1 MDENIY
7 KINTISQ
14 YIDIIKENNLKEF
27 IYRGQNEPFY
37 GIEANG
43 FRKYKG
49 GWDSDKIYDLKK
61 IQEEYYNKVIS
72 RLNLDERKH
81 FLAFCQHHGLPTNL
95 VDFSYSPLV
104 ALFFACYGKGMP
116 KFTLK
121 ELIGLTTIEELENN
135 KSTQQMLIH
144 NLCNKLSKKDINKNA
159 MVYLINKSRLIDIS
173 DILLEGNFENFLVEL
188 AYDETIQNEILNRLK
203 PVFPRDNNEII
214 IWLTNIIQCYK
225 ENKCDIYEV
234 NALSYDEEIENE
246 ENLFIYKEKLKENI
260 DESIKSLYLYILNEI
275 DDETL
280 TYGDMYYMEDYELEA
295 CNDNYIIGSKIYLIL
310 LINLIRMF
318 LNFEEKLYLKL
329 DVYFTYQPPNIFDRI
344 SNQDGLFIYQP
355 YIYTEEMDYRYHYLS
370 YQEIIPDVIIE
381 IDNYKEI
388 LKELEH
394 FGISLAHIYNDFD
407 NIATYIKDKY

>member
-295 CNDNYIIGSKIYLIL
+295 CNDNYIIGSKIYLVL

-344 SNQDGLFIYQP
+344 SNQDGLYIYQP

>member
-295 CNDNYIIGSKIYLIL
+295 CNDNYIIGSKIYLVL

>member
-1 MDENIY
+1 
-7 KINTISQ
+7 
-14 YIDIIKENNLKEF
+14 
-27 IYRGQNEPFY
+27 
-37 GIEANG
+37 
-43 FRKYKG
+43 
-49 GWDSDKIYDLKK
+49 
-61 IQEEYYNKVIS
+61 
-72 RLNLDERKH
+72 
-81 FLAFCQHHGLPTNL
+81 
-95 VDFSYSPLV
+95 
-104 ALFFACYGKGMP
+104 MP

-295 CNDNYIIGSKIYLIL
+295 CNDNYIIGSKIYLVL